1 MVYTRWDETV
11 STAGSGMTGVMV
23 LDGKS
28 AARGKDLFDVKF
40 DVFLYVVTARI
51 LKAYLTAPAVS
62 AILLPL

>member
-1 MVYTRWDETV
+1 
-11 STAGSGMTGVMV
+11 MTGVMV